1 MKHRVA
7 ELTEFYTKVFSIISA
22 ISAIGLSK
30 KGLVQDIWISRSQRY
45 FLPSERKSVFA
56 LGFVPEIINSE
67 NFMVSCFSLIYRT
80 V

>member
-30 KGLVQDIWISRSQRY
+30 KGLVQDI
-45 FLPSERKSVFA
+45 
-56 LGFVPEIINSE
+56 
-67 NFMVSCFSLIYRT
+67 
-80 V
+80 